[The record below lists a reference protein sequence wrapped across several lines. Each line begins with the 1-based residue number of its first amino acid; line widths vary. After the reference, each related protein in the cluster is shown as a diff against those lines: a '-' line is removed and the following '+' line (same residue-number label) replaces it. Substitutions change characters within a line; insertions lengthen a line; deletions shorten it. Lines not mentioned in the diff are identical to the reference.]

1 MKRKFSSLI
10 EITNNHEITKKENP
24 GFCLN
29 LEHALLLSLREQG
42 LLTEIQYRLAKEQLY
57 TDFKNTKR

>member
-24 GFCLN
+24 GFYLN

-57 TDFKNTKR
+57 NEFKNIKR